1 MSEPLHGLLHLVRRH
16 PAGTVLFREGDPG
29 EKMFL
34 IRAGRVNI
42 VKRISDSEITLAV
55 LGPGE
60 FFGEMALLEKLPRS
74 ASATVAEDAQLIE
87 IEQEHFDT
95 LVRKSGEIAMRM
107 LRRLSGR
114 LREAGRQIQSLM
126 SRSGAARALSLLK
139 TLAEPPDALGRRYLP
154 RDLSPDQLA
163 ARVGLTSD
171 EQFKVR
177 ETFERHGLLKRDGDR
192 LLMGPDQL
200 VLDYLLYLELREQYD
215 PLTAAELA
223 ELVGVPEEEAHR
235 IARRVLQARLHG
247 QKRGQQAL
255 ADTYSTYLAL
265 KERFEYAEQ

>member
-34 IRAGRVNI
+34 IRAGKVNI

-126 SRSGAARALSLLK
+126 SRSGAARALTLLR
-139 TLAEPPDALGRRYLP
+139 TLAEPPDAEGARWLP
-154 RDLSPDQLA
+154 VGTTVAQLT
-163 ARVGLTSD
+163 ARAGLKVD
-171 EQFKVR
+171 EADRVAR
-177 ETFERHGLLKRDGDR
+177 TFQRAGLLVRRGDR
-192 LLMGPDQL
+192 LALGPDK
-200 VLDYLLYLELREQYD
+200 VLNEFLLYVDLQERYD
-215 PLTAAELA
+215 PLDVSELA
-223 ELVGVPEEEAHR
+223 ELTGLAEQEAHA
-235 IARRVLQARLHG
+235 IVKRVLAARLLEA
-247 QKRGQQAL
+247 RGRDP
-255 ADTYSTYLAL
+255 DTYTTYLSL
-265 KERFEYAEQ
+265 KQRFEYA

>member
-126 SRSGAARALSLLK
+126 SRSGAARWLPVGTTVAQLTARAGLK
-139 TLAEPPDALGRRYLP
+139 ADEADRV
-154 RDLSPDQLA
+154 
-163 ARVGLTSD
+163 AR
-171 EQFKVR
+171 
-177 ETFERHGLLKRDGDR
+177 TFQRAGLLVRRGDR
-192 LLMGPDQL
+192 LALGPEKL
-200 VLDYLLYLELREQYD
+200 LNEFLLYVDLQERYD
-215 PLTAAELA
+215 PLDVSELA
-223 ELVGVPEEEAHR
+223 ELTGLAEQEAHA
-235 IARRVLQARLHG
+235 IVKRVLAARLLEA
-247 QKRGQQAL
+247 RGRDP
-255 ADTYSTYLAL
+255 DTYTTYLSL
-265 KERFEYAEQ
+265 KQRFEYA

>member
-34 IRAGRVNI
+34 IRAGKVNI
-42 VKRISDSEITLAV
+42 VKRISDSEITLAM

-74 ASATVAEDAQLIE
+74 AGATVVEDAQLIE

-95 LVRKSGEIAMRM
+95 LVRKSGEIAVRM

-126 SRSGAARALSLLK
+126 SRSGAARALTLLR
-139 TLAEPPDALGRRYLP
+139 TLAEAPDAEGSRWLP
-154 RDLSPDQLA
+154 PGTTVAQLT
-163 ARVGLTSD
+163 ARAGLKAD
-171 EQFKVR
+171 EADRVAR
-177 ETFERHGLLKRDGDR
+177 TFQRAGLLVRRGDR
-192 LLMGPDQL
+192 LALGPDKL
-200 VLDYLLYLELREQYD
+200 LNEFLLYVDLQERYD
-215 PLTAAELA
+215 PLDVSELA
-223 ELVGVPEEEAHR
+223 ELTGLAEQEAHA
-235 IARRVLQARLHG
+235 IVKRVLAARLLEA
-247 QKRGQQAL
+247 RGR
-255 ADTYSTYLAL
+255 DPDSYTTYLSL
-265 KERFEYAEQ
+265 KQRFEYA